1 MHTSYRQII
10 FLDKRQNI
18 RWPVSKEETEA
29 DPGEEDKENR
39 GLDPQSIDYTW
50 FVLAR
55 VDELGEEGDIDDFES
70 VGFIVV
76 IKKKQRW
83 DTGQL

>member
-39 GLDPQSIDYTW
+39 GLNPQSIDYTW

-70 VGFIVV
+70 VGIIVV
-76 IKKKQRW
+76 IKKQRW